1 MAYFRV
7 GNTASGGGTGTGA
20 TITVTYSSDFYGETL
35 TATNGN
41 KTVTVVAPSTG
52 TVDIEVPEGGT
63 WTISAT
69 IGGYTYSTSVVVNL
83 AYSTTITSFNATV
96 TVTFPYALGA
106 TCTLSDGVTTLTA
119 TQSPMAFSVG
129 KSGTWTATVT
139 LEGISK
145 TDSAVI
151 TTDGQSEA
159 LTIEYGTINL
169 TYDNEFRGLTITCT
183 DGDTTITKT
192 APSGSNA
199 MVFYP
204 PSTGT
209 WAISGTYN
217 GTVYSTNATI
227 SSLSTA
233 VSASLEMIPDGS
245 TKTPTDDIQT
255 WLKCAGINDK
265 AYTTLSEVLADSTT
279 LLALMSDN
287 NAVDYLVRSTTWA
300 SDITADST
308 AMTYIGSNDYC
319 ADTLLADNTWL
330 TAICNSTY
338 FESVLN
344 VKVPTMTSNTTPS
357 GEVSA
362 SSEISS
368 GYQPWKAFDGTNSV
382 NTDCWHSA
390 EGTSHWIQYKFANTN
405 FRVCKIFIEDRYG
418 GASGTLNLAFK
429 RSSDGQAIYTNTYT
443 QSDTGQH
450 TFIVTAD
457 NSGDTCRLELTSN
470 GNSYA
475 TIGKLQFYG
484 RAIS

>member
-83 AYSTTITSFNATV
+83 AYSTTITTFNATV

-129 KSGTWTATVT
+129 RSGTWTATVT

-169 TYDNEFRGLTITCT
+169 TYANEFRGLTITCT

-233 VSASLEMIPDGS
+233 VSANLQTTITLSVTLYSATEDTVSYTDINGNTQTEVFSSGESSKVVSIEIMPSGSSITFTSSVAKNPSDLTAYYSKNVNLTNNTTEVYVMPDGAIYWYGNECSLLTGGLDYTGYALQGSGPQSS
-245 TKTPTDDIQT
+245 TPFTKNT
-255 WLKCAGINDK
+255 NDLSGSV
-265 AYTTLSEVLADSTT
+265 TLS
-279 LLALMSDN
+279 
-287 NAVDYLVRSTTWA
+287 
-300 SDITADST
+300 
-308 AMTYIGSNDYC
+308 
-319 ADTLLADNTWL
+319 
-330 TAICNSTY
+330 
-338 FESVLN
+338 
-344 VKVPTMTSNTTPS
+344 
-357 GEVSA
+357 
-362 SSEISS
+362 
-368 GYQPWKAFDGTNSV
+368 NSV
-382 NTDCWHSA
+382 NVDTTNTISMDNY
-390 EGTSHWIQYKFANTN
+390 TKANAIYNTGS
-405 FRVCKIFIEDRYG
+405 DTL
-418 GASGTLNLAFK
+418 ASGNISLTGSKYLAAYVWGNGSANWFKLVQGTAKVQIRGTGGDMINNQINYTGTLKISALW
-429 RSSDGQAIYTNTYT
+429 
-443 QSDTGQH
+443 
-450 TFIVTAD
+450 
-457 NSGDTCRLELTSN
+457 LE
-470 GNSYA
+470 
-475 TIGKLQFYG
+475 
-484 RAIS
+484 